1 MERTKQAIVKMQ
13 AEELNAEKMRR
24 QQQNSD
30 TKEDLEKLQKEVIAI
45 CI

>member
-1 MERTKQAIVKMQ
+1 MERTKQATVKMQ

-30 TKEDLEKLQKEVIAI
+30 TKEDLENLQKEVIAI